1 MEIYIFLFYCH
12 GKSNYTMNFLLI
24 DEYPAILNEIENLIK
39 RHFANSTIIK
49 HSNFDSCLPLLKSK
63 CEFDFI
69 ISEIKFTH
77 TPIYQN
83 IQNLPYNKAKFIVYT
98 GINNPEILS
107 CILKLKIKGLV
118 SKTSNLEELILA
130 IQSCTHKN
138 IFLCNH
144 FQNLLSKSNNCTSK
158 PIFRPKEIGILN
170 YAIEGFTVREIAE
183 MMCLSEDAIRNY
195 RKSMIKRNK
204 CNFNK
209 LIQRFVIWYN

>member
-1 MEIYIFLFYCH
+1 
-12 GKSNYTMNFLLI
+12 MNFLLI
-24 DEYPAILNEIENLIK
+24 DEFPAILNELENLLN

-69 ISEIKFTH
+69 ISEIKFSH
-77 TPIYQN
+77 IPIYQT
-83 IQNLPYNKAKFIVYT
+83 IQNLPHNKSKFIVYT

-138 IFLCNH
+138 IFLCNYL
-144 FQNLLSKSNNCTSK
+144 QNILSKSNNCTSK
-158 PIFRPKEIGILN
+158 PIFRPKEIDILK
-170 YAIEGFTVREIAE
+170 YAIEGFSVGEIAE
-183 MMCLSEDAIRNY
+183 MMYLSEDTIRNY

-204 CNFNK
+204 SNFNK
-209 LIQRFVIWYN
+209 LIQRFVVWYS